1 MKGVCHLDPDYNL
14 INEANALVREGKYEE
29 ALEHVDSV
37 KDDIRS
43 YNTVGVALMMQGKFE
58 EAMPWFEKALESST
72 CAQQNID
79 AINAEYQYEEEQR
92 KAIEEYLKQYE

>member
-1 MKGVCHLDPDYNL
+1 
-14 INEANALVREGKYEE
+14 
-29 ALEHVDSV
+29 
-37 KDDIRS
+37 
-43 YNTVGVALMMQGKFE
+43 MMQGKFE